1 MNIDWEYKFSQAART
16 EQTNHQVASA
26 HVSLLKS
33 SLLDF
38 MPGGPNLLVNKQTG
52 SERVKTTWPWK
63 KTEKRRGGGEEL
75 KERNKSYL
83 IRNQHDSSPREIERQ
98 IILINKGAWEGGWVQ
113 NHRTKIHHFSTP
125 SKSQSENA
133 TENKRVFIATAGKPI
148 KSLEM
153 NPKWNRYVENM
164 VSLTTT
170 KDIKEWR
177 KVPCF

>member
-63 KTEKRRGGGEEL
+63 KTEKRRGGGGRAERKKQKL
-75 KERNKSYL
+75 PYKE
-83 IRNQHDSSPREIERQ
+83 
-98 IILINKGAWEGGWVQ
+98 
-113 NHRTKIHHFSTP
+113 STWQL
-125 SKSQSENA
+125 S
-133 TENKRVFIATAGKPI
+133 
-148 KSLEM
+148 
-153 NPKWNRYVENM
+153 
-164 VSLTTT
+164 
-170 KDIKEWR
+170 
-177 KVPCF
+177 